1 MKNSRKQHSTTS
13 ILIDSKLYFFGGIGK
28 GSNDIESC
36 INQILL
42 LDLSN
47 SFNNNDIPWTDLTS
61 QITSNNTPQPLSY
74 CWSSIGDS
82 NKIIYLFGNVGR
94 EVTSKTSNINGFV
107 NAFDPLSKQWEKPV
121 IDGVT
126 PEQRILF
133 QAVND
138 NQNAKIYIFGGSS
151 GFNGTTL
158 LNDMNVLNTN
168 SNNSLSWESIIFS
181 NKDKPPLWSDYT
193 ATLLSNGNIIY
204 IGGKQMIPGSS
215 VISFAQ
221 MNEIWVYDTK
231 KAVWKKNIATGINPD
246 VRIGHSAV
254 LGNSNDGMEP
264 ATPNLIVLNTSN
276 FQWSEPKIS
285 NQSPSALAYHS
296 ATLINNQMIITF
308 GNTTTG
314 PSSDI
319 YILDISLPSEYK
331 WTSSYNLN
339 LKTPFILPKE
349 LGTIIGVTVGGVFS
363 ITTITVVTVLLY
375 KKWKKLQQLKNTT
388 SPLFSETPPPDYMDI
403 TSASTTPL
411 RTPSSSNNNNNISNY
426 STPLRQKHVLVHLS
440 SSSTLTPTKSLK
452 NTAEA
457 QLLQMSKLNFSNLTS
472 SDFQSQSSDGSS
484 TSTTTTTT
492 SSGSNSDNSNNTS
505 TSASSLNNDDT
516 STNMPSNRNSDDT
529 PSASISNAPSYVTTP
544 KSTSSKYNDKDFKT
558 KFDLLERT
566 LSRIKQNNSDI
577 PDFFRP
583 FGIKQKVI
591 SAQLDIPTSTINDTI
606 KQYKETGYTT
616 PEKRPGC
623 PKLLAQHDT
632 RILQHIVHDNWFSP
646 LGDITNKFN
655 SHLNTTLHYN
665 TVRKYLHDEGLG
677 NYATKKKPLLAEK
690 Q

>member
-94 EVTSKTSNINGFV
+94 EVTSKTSASPSNINGFV
-107 NAFDPLSKQWEKPV
+107 TAFDPLSKQWKKPV

-151 GFNGTTL
+151 GFNGATL

-215 VISFAQ
+215 VISLAQ

-246 VRIGHSAV
+246 VRIGHSAS
-254 LGNSNDGMEP
+254 SNDGMEP

-285 NQSPSALAYHS
+285 NQSPPALAYHS
-296 ATLINNQMIITF
+296 ATLINNQMMITF

-331 WTSSYNLN
+331 WTPSYNLN
-339 LKTPFILPKE
+339 LKTPFKLPQE
-349 LGTIIGVTVGGVFS
+349 LGTIIGVTIGGVFS
-363 ITTITVVTVLLY
+363 ITTIIVVTVLLY

-388 SPLFSETPPPDYMDI
+388 SPLFSETPPPGIDI
-403 TSASTTPL
+403 EAKS
-411 RTPSSSNNNNNISNY
+411 
-426 STPLRQKHVLVHLS
+426 
-440 SSSTLTPTKSLK
+440 PT
-452 NTAEA
+452 
-457 QLLQMSKLNFSNLTS
+457 
-472 SDFQSQSSDGSS
+472 
-484 TSTTTTTT
+484 
-492 SSGSNSDNSNNTS
+492 
-505 TSASSLNNDDT
+505 
-516 STNMPSNRNSDDT
+516 
-529 PSASISNAPSYVTTP
+529 
-544 KSTSSKYNDKDFKT
+544 YN
-558 KFDLLERT
+558 
-566 LSRIKQNNSDI
+566 
-577 PDFFRP
+577 
-583 FGIKQKVI
+583 
-591 SAQLDIPTSTINDTI
+591 
-606 KQYKETGYTT
+606 
-616 PEKRPGC
+616 
-623 PKLLAQHDT
+623 
-632 RILQHIVHDNWFSP
+632 
-646 LGDITNKFN
+646 
-655 SHLNTTLHYN
+655 
-665 TVRKYLHDEGLG
+665 
-677 NYATKKKPLLAEK
+677 
-690 Q
+690 

>member
-94 EVTSKTSNINGFV
+94 EVTSKTSASPSNINGFV
-107 NAFDPLSKQWEKPV
+107 TAFDPLSKQWKKPV

-151 GFNGTTL
+151 GFNGATL

-215 VISFAQ
+215 VISLAQ

-246 VRIGHSAV
+246 VRIGHSA
-254 LGNSNDGMEP
+254 LFF
-264 ATPNLIVLNTSN
+264 IC
-276 FQWSEPKIS
+276 I
-285 NQSPSALAYHS
+285 
-296 ATLINNQMIITF
+296 

-331 WTSSYNLN
+331 WTPSYNLN
-339 LKTPFILPKE
+339 LKTPFKLPQE
-349 LGTIIGVTVGGVFS
+349 LGTIIGVTIGGVFS
-363 ITTITVVTVLLY
+363 ITTIIVVTVLLY

-388 SPLFSETPPPDYMDI
+388 SPLFSETPPPGIDI
-403 TSASTTPL
+403 EAKS
-411 RTPSSSNNNNNISNY
+411 
-426 STPLRQKHVLVHLS
+426 
-440 SSSTLTPTKSLK
+440 PT
-452 NTAEA
+452 
-457 QLLQMSKLNFSNLTS
+457 
-472 SDFQSQSSDGSS
+472 
-484 TSTTTTTT
+484 
-492 SSGSNSDNSNNTS
+492 
-505 TSASSLNNDDT
+505 
-516 STNMPSNRNSDDT
+516 
-529 PSASISNAPSYVTTP
+529 
-544 KSTSSKYNDKDFKT
+544 YN
-558 KFDLLERT
+558 
-566 LSRIKQNNSDI
+566 
-577 PDFFRP
+577 
-583 FGIKQKVI
+583 
-591 SAQLDIPTSTINDTI
+591 
-606 KQYKETGYTT
+606 
-616 PEKRPGC
+616 
-623 PKLLAQHDT
+623 
-632 RILQHIVHDNWFSP
+632 
-646 LGDITNKFN
+646 
-655 SHLNTTLHYN
+655 
-665 TVRKYLHDEGLG
+665 
-677 NYATKKKPLLAEK
+677 
-690 Q
+690 